1 MHLMDTAGQE
11 DYAELRVLGHANTN
25 CFIVS
30 FSVADKV
37 DLIKDLNFRSGI
49 QTKVQYLAILIKIRP
64 SFFHI
69 YHPTHKMSQQI
80 LGFVENEAIKKSKY
94 VIRKCNL
101 HENHI

>member
-37 DLIKDLNFRSGI
+37 DFLKDLNFRSGI
-49 QTKVQYLAILIKIRP
+49 QTKVHYLDILIKIRP
-64 SFFHI
+64 S
-69 YHPTHKMSQQI
+69 YLSPNPSNEPTNFG
-80 LGFVENEAIKKSKY
+80 LC
-94 VIRKCNL
+94 RK
-101 HENHI
+101 